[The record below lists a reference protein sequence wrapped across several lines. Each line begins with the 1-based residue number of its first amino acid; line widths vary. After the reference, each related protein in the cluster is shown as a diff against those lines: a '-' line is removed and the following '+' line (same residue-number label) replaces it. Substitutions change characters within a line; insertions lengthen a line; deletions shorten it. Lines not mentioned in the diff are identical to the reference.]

1 MTDTAVEAQ
10 DANDADFQDI
20 DGDGD
25 DDVLMADTD
34 SVELFNISSGG
45 ALSFKSPPNYEAP
58 GGIGVDG
65 EATNT
70 YKVVVQASDGGTSN
84 NRAEEMEYL
93 TWFKITVMVT
103 DVEES
108 GSVSLEIDQ
117 PKPPMLLSRPS
128 RPACPWCSPKS
139 ADR

>member
-1 MTDTAVEAQ
+1 M
-10 DANDADFQDI
+10 NDFQDI

-25 DDVLMADTD
+25 DDVLMADTA
-34 SVELFNISSGG
+34 SGELFDISSGG

-58 GGIGVDG
+58 GGIEVVGG

-108 GSVSLEIDQ
+108 GSVSLEIDSADT
-117 PKPPMLLSRPS
+117 PMLLSRPS
-128 RPACPWCSPKS
+128 RPACHWCSPKS